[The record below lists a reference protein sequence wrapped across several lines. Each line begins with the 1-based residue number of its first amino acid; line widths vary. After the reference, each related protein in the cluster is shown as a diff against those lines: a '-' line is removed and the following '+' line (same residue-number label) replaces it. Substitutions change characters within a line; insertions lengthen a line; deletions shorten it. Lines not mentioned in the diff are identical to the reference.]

1 MLRTHSELG
10 NSSRKNT
17 AYISRHMIH
26 LYWAALLVHKKHI
39 ACRVS
44 EDTNLCPV
52 SRKELTAMPHTSLPG
67 HQTLTNL
74 SWDTETCSEVHCMGP
89 VLLGGSVFF
98 LTLLQLSLTFAWF
111 LSPEVG
117 QSKWTAV
124 NLNGWWRKRFSSYN
138 NYDESVLTC

>member
-67 HQTLTNL
+67 HQTLTTSVL
-74 SWDTETCSEVHCMGP
+74 GYWDLFRSALYGTSAP
-89 VLLGGSVFF
+89 GGSVFF
-98 LTLLQLSLTFAWF
+98 LTLLQLFLTFAWF